1 MSPKGYIRLHVGVGL
16 EEYIKK
22 YYKASAFNACKRQL
36 CSVTKGLPMRIHT
49 FDKAVPV

>member
-22 YYKASAFNACKRQL
+22 LHCNTRGAGGEVKLNQQYHIK
-36 CSVTKGLPMRIHT
+36 
-49 FDKAVPV
+49 